1 MRSPG
6 PWPRSNLTAGGSLWR
21 AFVLPGHVAEIVR
34 VLSLRPW
41 LWWSTL
47 GCMARR
53 VVLVVFPDLQ
63 LLDLGGPLEVFAM
76 ADRFS
81 DSEVSE
87 YVTEVVSPDGGAIRA
102 SSGLEISANRAIGA
116 CRGPIDTLVVV
127 GGRGVA
133 QAIVDDRL
141 VAWIRS
147 AAQRSR
153 RVTSVCS
160 GAFLLA
166 RAGLLDGRRATTHWA
181 TCARLAQLLPEV
193 TVDPDPIFIRDGNVW
208 TSAGVTAGMDLALA
222 LVEDD
227 LGPERAREIAR
238 YLVLFVQRSGGQSQF
253 SAQLAAQRPERDTLV
268 QLASWIADHL
278 GDDLSVPVMAART
291 SMSVRNFSRRF
302 AQEFGSTPAAYVE
315 AVRVEAGRRLLETT
329 RRGLT
334 DIARDCGFG
343 TVETMHRSFQRTIRV
358 TPGQYRQ
365 HFSPRTPA

>member
-1 MRSPG
+1 
-6 PWPRSNLTAGGSLWR
+6 
-21 AFVLPGHVAEIVR
+21 
-34 VLSLRPW
+34 
-41 LWWSTL
+41 
-47 GCMARR
+47 MARR

-63 LLDLGGPLEVFAM
+63 LLDLAGPLEVFAM

-81 DSEVSE
+81 DSELSE
-87 YVTEVVSPDGGAIRA
+87 YVAEVVSPDAGAIRA
-102 SSGLEISANRAIGA
+102 SSGLEIGANRAIGA

-181 TCARLAQLLPEV
+181 TSARLARMFPEV

-278 GDDLSVPVMAART
+278 GDDLSVPVLAVRT

-315 AVRVEAGRRLLETT
+315 AVRVEAGRRLLEST

>member
-1 MRSPG
+1 
-6 PWPRSNLTAGGSLWR
+6 
-21 AFVLPGHVAEIVR
+21 
-34 VLSLRPW
+34 
-41 LWWSTL
+41 
-47 GCMARR
+47 MARR

-166 RAGLLDGRRATTHWA
+166 RAGLLDGRSATTHWA
-181 TCARLAQLLPEV
+181 TCARLARLFPEV

-227 LGPERAREIAR
+227 LGPDRAREIAR

-278 GDDLSVPVMAART
+278 GDDLSVPVLAART

-315 AVRVEAGRRLLETT
+315 AARVEAGRRLLETT

>member
-1 MRSPG
+1 
-6 PWPRSNLTAGGSLWR
+6 
-21 AFVLPGHVAEIVR
+21 
-34 VLSLRPW
+34 
-41 LWWSTL
+41 
-47 GCMARR
+47 
-53 VVLVVFPDLQ
+53 
-63 LLDLGGPLEVFAM
+63 
-76 ADRFS
+76 
-81 DSEVSE
+81 
-87 YVTEVVSPDGGAIRA
+87 
-102 SSGLEISANRAIGA
+102 
-116 CRGPIDTLVVV
+116 
-127 GGRGVA
+127 
-133 QAIVDDRL
+133 
-141 VAWIRS
+141 
-147 AAQRSR
+147 
-153 RVTSVCS
+153 VTSVCS

-166 RAGLLDGRRATTHWA
+166 RAGLLDGRSATTHWA
-181 TCARLAQLLPEV
+181 TCARLARLFPEV

-227 LGPERAREIAR
+227 LGPDRAREIAR

-278 GDDLSVPVMAART
+278 GDDLSVPVLAART

-302 AQEFGSTPAAYVE
+302 AQEFGSTPGAYVE

>member
-1 MRSPG
+1 
-6 PWPRSNLTAGGSLWR
+6 
-21 AFVLPGHVAEIVR
+21 
-34 VLSLRPW
+34 
-41 LWWSTL
+41 
-47 GCMARR
+47 MARR

-181 TCARLAQLLPEV
+181 TCARLARLFPEV

-278 GDDLSVPVMAART
+278 GDDLSVPVLAART

-302 AQEFGSTPAAYVE
+302 AQEFGSTPGAYVE

-329 RRGLT
+329 GRGLT

>member
-1 MRSPG
+1 
-6 PWPRSNLTAGGSLWR
+6 
-21 AFVLPGHVAEIVR
+21 
-34 VLSLRPW
+34 
-41 LWWSTL
+41 
-47 GCMARR
+47 MARR

-166 RAGLLDGRRATTHWA
+166 RAGLLDGRSATTHWA
-181 TCARLAQLLPEV
+181 TCARLARLFPEV

-227 LGPERAREIAR
+227 LGPDRAREIAR

-278 GDDLSVPVMAART
+278 GDDLSVPVLAART

-302 AQEFGSTPAAYVE
+302 AQEFGSTPGAYVE

-329 RRGLT
+329 GRGLT

>member
-1 MRSPG
+1 
-6 PWPRSNLTAGGSLWR
+6 
-21 AFVLPGHVAEIVR
+21 
-34 VLSLRPW
+34 
-41 LWWSTL
+41 
-47 GCMARR
+47 MARR

-63 LLDLGGPLEVFAM
+63 LLDLAGPLEVFAM

-87 YVTEVVSPDGGAIRA
+87 YATEVVSPDGGVIRA
-102 SSGLEISANRAIGA
+102 SNGLEIGANRAVGA

-181 TCARLAQLLPEV
+181 TCARLAQLFPEV

-253 SAQLAAQRPERDTLV
+253 SAQLAAQRPERDTLM

-343 TVETMHRSFQRTIRV
+343 TVETMYRSFQRTIRV

>member
-1 MRSPG
+1 
-6 PWPRSNLTAGGSLWR
+6 
-21 AFVLPGHVAEIVR
+21 
-34 VLSLRPW
+34 
-41 LWWSTL
+41 
-47 GCMARR
+47 MARR

-63 LLDLGGPLEVFAM
+63 LLDLAGPLEVFAM

-87 YVTEVVSPDGGAIRA
+87 YATEVVSRDGGVIRA
-102 SSGLEISANRAIGA
+102 SNGLEIGANRAIGA

-166 RAGLLDGRRATTHWA
+166 RAGLLDGRSATTHWA
-181 TCARLAQLLPEV
+181 TCARLARLFPEV

-227 LGPERAREIAR
+227 LGPDRAREIAR

-278 GDDLSVPVMAART
+278 GDDLSVPVLAART

-302 AQEFGSTPAAYVE
+302 AQEFGSTPGAYVE

-329 RRGLT
+329 GRGLT

>member
-1 MRSPG
+1 
-6 PWPRSNLTAGGSLWR
+6 
-21 AFVLPGHVAEIVR
+21 
-34 VLSLRPW
+34 
-41 LWWSTL
+41 
-47 GCMARR
+47 MARR

-63 LLDLGGPLEVFAM
+63 LLDLAGPLEVFAM

-87 YVTEVVSPDGGAIRA
+87 YATEVVSPDGGVIPA
-102 SSGLEISANRAIGA
+102 SNGLEIGANRAIGA

-147 AAQRSR
+147 AAQRCR

-166 RAGLLDGRRATTHWA
+166 RAGLLDGRSATTHWA
-181 TCARLAQLLPEV
+181 TCARLARLFPEV

-227 LGPERAREIAR
+227 LGPDRAREIAR

-278 GDDLSVPVMAART
+278 GDDLSVPVLAART

-302 AQEFGSTPAAYVE
+302 AQEFGSTPGAYVE

-329 RRGLT
+329 GRGLT

>member
-1 MRSPG
+1 
-6 PWPRSNLTAGGSLWR
+6 
-21 AFVLPGHVAEIVR
+21 
-34 VLSLRPW
+34 
-41 LWWSTL
+41 
-47 GCMARR
+47 MARR

-166 RAGLLDGRRATTHWA
+166 RAGLLDGRSATTHWA
-181 TCARLAQLLPEV
+181 TCARLARLFPEV

-343 TVETMHRSFQRTIRV
+343 TVETMYRSFQRTIRV

>member
-1 MRSPG
+1 
-6 PWPRSNLTAGGSLWR
+6 
-21 AFVLPGHVAEIVR
+21 
-34 VLSLRPW
+34 
-41 LWWSTL
+41 
-47 GCMARR
+47 MARR
-53 VVLVVFPDLQ
+53 VVLVVFPDIQ
-63 LLDLGGPLEVFAM
+63 LLDLVGPLEVFSM

-87 YVTEVVSPDGGAIRA
+87 YVAEVVSPDGGVIRA
-102 SSGLEISANRAIGA
+102 SSGLEIGANRAIGA
-116 CRGPIDTLVVV
+116 CGGPIDTLVVV
-127 GGRGVA
+127 GGQGVA
-133 QAIVDDRL
+133 RAIVDDRL

-181 TCARLAQLLPEV
+181 TCARLAGLFPEV

-334 DIARDCGFG
+334 DIARECGFG
-343 TVETMHRSFQRTIRV
+343 TVETMHRSFQRTVRV
-358 TPGQYRQ
+358 TPGQYRE

>member
-1 MRSPG
+1 
-6 PWPRSNLTAGGSLWR
+6 
-21 AFVLPGHVAEIVR
+21 
-34 VLSLRPW
+34 
-41 LWWSTL
+41 
-47 GCMARR
+47 MARR

-63 LLDLGGPLEVFAM
+63 LLDLAGPLEVFAM

-87 YVTEVVSPDGGAIRA
+87 YATEVVSRDGGVIRA
-102 SSGLEISANRAIGA
+102 SNGLEIGANRAIGA

-166 RAGLLDGRRATTHWA
+166 RAGLLDGRSATTHWA
-181 TCARLAQLLPEV
+181 TCARLAQLFPEV

-238 YLVLFVQRSGGQSQF
+238 YLVLFVQRSGGQTQF

-278 GDDLSVPVMAART
+278 GDDLSVPVLAART

-315 AVRVEAGRRLLETT
+315 AVRVEAGRRLLEST

-343 TVETMHRSFQRTIRV
+343 TVETMHRSFQRTVRV

>member
-1 MRSPG
+1 
-6 PWPRSNLTAGGSLWR
+6 
-21 AFVLPGHVAEIVR
+21 
-34 VLSLRPW
+34 
-41 LWWSTL
+41 
-47 GCMARR
+47 MARR

-63 LLDLGGPLEVFAM
+63 LLDLAGPLEVFAM

-87 YVTEVVSPDGGAIRA
+87 YATEVVSPDGGVIRA
-102 SSGLEISANRAIGA
+102 SNGLEIGANRAVGA

-133 QAIVDDRL
+133 QAIVDERL

-166 RAGLLDGRRATTHWA
+166 RAGLLDGRSATTHWA
-181 TCARLAQLLPEV
+181 TCARLAQLFPEV

-222 LVEDD
+222 LVEHD
-227 LGPERAREIAR
+227 LGADRAREIAR

-278 GDDLSVPVMAART
+278 GDDLSVPVLAARA

-302 AQEFGSTPAAYVE
+302 VQEFGSTPAAYVE

-334 DIARDCGFG
+334 EIARDCGFG

>member
-1 MRSPG
+1 
-6 PWPRSNLTAGGSLWR
+6 
-21 AFVLPGHVAEIVR
+21 
-34 VLSLRPW
+34 
-41 LWWSTL
+41 
-47 GCMARR
+47 MARR

-63 LLDLGGPLEVFAM
+63 LLDLAGPLEVFAM

-87 YVTEVVSPDGGAIRA
+87 YATEVVSPDGGVIRA
-102 SSGLEISANRAIGA
+102 SNGLEIGANRAVGA

-133 QAIVDDRL
+133 QAIVDERL

-166 RAGLLDGRRATTHWA
+166 RAGLLDGRSATTHWA
-181 TCARLAQLLPEV
+181 TCARLAQLFPEV

-222 LVEDD
+222 LVEHD
-227 LGPERAREIAR
+227 LGPDRAREIAR

-278 GDDLSVPVMAART
+278 GDDLSVPVLAARA

-302 AQEFGSTPAAYVE
+302 VQEFGSTPAAYVE

-334 DIARDCGFG
+334 EIARDCGFG

>member
-1 MRSPG
+1 
-6 PWPRSNLTAGGSLWR
+6 
-21 AFVLPGHVAEIVR
+21 
-34 VLSLRPW
+34 
-41 LWWSTL
+41 
-47 GCMARR
+47 MARR

-181 TCARLAQLLPEV
+181 TCARLAQLFPEV

-238 YLVLFVQRSGGQSQF
+238 YLVLFVQRSGGQ
-253 SAQLAAQRPERDTLV
+253 
-268 QLASWIADHL
+268 
-278 GDDLSVPVMAART
+278 
-291 SMSVRNFSRRF
+291 
-302 AQEFGSTPAAYVE
+302 
-315 AVRVEAGRRLLETT
+315 
-329 RRGLT
+329 
-334 DIARDCGFG
+334 
-343 TVETMHRSFQRTIRV
+343 
-358 TPGQYRQ
+358 
-365 HFSPRTPA
+365 

>member
-1 MRSPG
+1 
-6 PWPRSNLTAGGSLWR
+6 
-21 AFVLPGHVAEIVR
+21 
-34 VLSLRPW
+34 
-41 LWWSTL
+41 
-47 GCMARR
+47 MARR

-166 RAGLLDGRRATTHWA
+166 RAGLLDGRKATTHWA
-181 TCARLAQLLPEV
+181 TCARLARLFPEV

-343 TVETMHRSFQRTIRV
+343 TVETMYRSFQRTIRV

>member
-1 MRSPG
+1 
-6 PWPRSNLTAGGSLWR
+6 
-21 AFVLPGHVAEIVR
+21 
-34 VLSLRPW
+34 
-41 LWWSTL
+41 
-47 GCMARR
+47 MARR

-63 LLDLGGPLEVFAM
+63 LLDLAGPLEVFAM

-81 DSEVSE
+81 DSELSE
-87 YVTEVVSPDGGAIRA
+87 YVAEVVSPDAGAIRA
-102 SSGLEISANRAIGA
+102 SSGLEIGANRAIGA

-181 TCARLAQLLPEV
+181 TSARLARMFPEV

-278 GDDLSVPVMAART
+278 GDDLSVPVLAART

-315 AVRVEAGRRLLETT
+315 AVRVEAGRRLLEST

>member
-1 MRSPG
+1 
-6 PWPRSNLTAGGSLWR
+6 
-21 AFVLPGHVAEIVR
+21 
-34 VLSLRPW
+34 
-41 LWWSTL
+41 
-47 GCMARR
+47 MARR

-63 LLDLGGPLEVFAM
+63 LLDLAGPLEVFAM

-87 YVTEVVSPDGGAIRA
+87 YATEVVSPDGGVIRA
-102 SSGLEISANRAIGA
+102 SNGLEIGANRAVGA

-133 QAIVDDRL
+133 QAIVDDRF

-166 RAGLLDGRRATTHWA
+166 RAGLLDGRSATTHWA
-181 TCARLAQLLPEV
+181 TCARLAQLFPEV

-227 LGPERAREIAR
+227 LGPDRAREIAR

-278 GDDLSVPVMAART
+278 GDDLSVPVLAART

-315 AVRVEAGRRLLETT
+315 AVRVEAGRRLLEST

-334 DIARDCGFG
+334 EIARDCGFG

>member
-1 MRSPG
+1 
-6 PWPRSNLTAGGSLWR
+6 
-21 AFVLPGHVAEIVR
+21 
-34 VLSLRPW
+34 
-41 LWWSTL
+41 
-47 GCMARR
+47 MARR

-63 LLDLGGPLEVFAM
+63 LLDLAGPLEVFAM

-87 YVTEVVSPDGGAIRA
+87 YATEVVSPDGGVIRA
-102 SSGLEISANRAIGA
+102 SNGLEIGANRAVGA

-166 RAGLLDGRRATTHWA
+166 RAGLLDGRSATTHWA
-181 TCARLAQLLPEV
+181 TCARLAQLFPEV

-222 LVEDD
+222 LVEHD
-227 LGPERAREIAR
+227 LGPDRAREIAR

-278 GDDLSVPVMAART
+278 GDDLSVPVLAARA

-302 AQEFGSTPAAYVE
+302 VQEFGSTPAAYVE

-334 DIARDCGFG
+334 EIARDCGFG

>member
-1 MRSPG
+1 
-6 PWPRSNLTAGGSLWR
+6 
-21 AFVLPGHVAEIVR
+21 
-34 VLSLRPW
+34 
-41 LWWSTL
+41 
-47 GCMARR
+47 MARR

-116 CRGPIDTLVVV
+116 CRVPIDTLVVV

-181 TCARLAQLLPEV
+181 MCARLAQLFPEV

-268 QLASWIADHL
+268 QLASWIADHV
-278 GDDLSVPVMAART
+278 GDDLSVPVLAART

>member
-1 MRSPG
+1 
-6 PWPRSNLTAGGSLWR
+6 
-21 AFVLPGHVAEIVR
+21 
-34 VLSLRPW
+34 
-41 LWWSTL
+41 
-47 GCMARR
+47 MARR
-53 VVLVVFPDLQ
+53 VVLVVFPDIQ
-63 LLDLGGPLEVFAM
+63 LLDLVGPLEVFSM
-76 ADRFS
+76 ANRFS

-87 YVTEVVSPDGGAIRA
+87 YVTEVVSPDGSVIRA
-102 SSGLEISANRAIGA
+102 SSGLEIGANRAIGA
-116 CRGPIDTLVVV
+116 CCGPIDTLVVV
-127 GGRGVA
+127 GGQGVA

-166 RAGLLDGRRATTHWA
+166 RSGLLDGRRATTHWA
-181 TCARLAQLLPEV
+181 MCARLAQRFPEV

-343 TVETMHRSFQRTIRV
+343 TVETMHRSFQRTVRV
-358 TPGQYRQ
+358 TPGQYRR

>member
-1 MRSPG
+1 
-6 PWPRSNLTAGGSLWR
+6 
-21 AFVLPGHVAEIVR
+21 
-34 VLSLRPW
+34 
-41 LWWSTL
+41 
-47 GCMARR
+47 MARR
-53 VVLVVFPDLQ
+53 LVLVVFPDLQ
-63 LLDLGGPLEVFAM
+63 LLDLAGPLEVFAM

-87 YVTEVVSPDGGAIRA
+87 YATEVVSPDGGVIRA
-102 SSGLEISANRAIGA
+102 SNGLEIGANRAIGA

-166 RAGLLDGRRATTHWA
+166 RAGLLDGRSATTHWA
-181 TCARLAQLLPEV
+181 RCARLARLFPEV

>member
-1 MRSPG
+1 
-6 PWPRSNLTAGGSLWR
+6 
-21 AFVLPGHVAEIVR
+21 
-34 VLSLRPW
+34 
-41 LWWSTL
+41 
-47 GCMARR
+47 MARR

-63 LLDLGGPLEVFAM
+63 LLDLAGPLEVFAM

-87 YVTEVVSPDGGAIRA
+87 YATEVVSRDGGVIRA
-102 SSGLEISANRAIGA
+102 SNGLEIGANRAIGA

-166 RAGLLDGRRATTHWA
+166 RAGLLDGRSATTHWA
-181 TCARLAQLLPEV
+181 TCARLARLFPEV

-227 LGPERAREIAR
+227 LGPDRAREIAR

-278 GDDLSVPVMAART
+278 GDDLSVPVLAART

-343 TVETMHRSFQRTIRV
+343 TVETMYRSFQRTIRV

>member
-1 MRSPG
+1 MG
-6 PWPRSNLTAGGSLWR
+6 
-21 AFVLPGHVAEIVR
+21 
-34 VLSLRPW
+34 
-41 LWWSTL
+41 
-47 GCMARR
+47 RR

-63 LLDLGGPLEVFAM
+63 LLDLAGPLEVFAM

-81 DSEVSE
+81 DSEVNE
-87 YVTEVVSPDGGAIRA
+87 YATEVVSPDGGVIRA
-102 SSGLEISANRAIGA
+102 SNGLEIGANRAIGA

-166 RAGLLDGRRATTHWA
+166 RAGLLDGRSATTHWA
-181 TCARLAQLLPEV
+181 TCARLARLFPDV

-278 GDDLSVPVMAART
+278 GDDLSVPVLAART

-302 AQEFGSTPAAYVE
+302 AQEFGSTPGAYVE

>member
-1 MRSPG
+1 
-6 PWPRSNLTAGGSLWR
+6 
-21 AFVLPGHVAEIVR
+21 
-34 VLSLRPW
+34 
-41 LWWSTL
+41 
-47 GCMARR
+47 MARC

-63 LLDLGGPLEVFAM
+63 LLDLAGPLEVFAM

-81 DSEVSE
+81 GSEVSE
-87 YVTEVVSPDGGAIRA
+87 YATKVVSPDGGVIRA
-102 SSGLEISANRAIGA
+102 SNGLEIGANRAIGA

-133 QAIVDDRL
+133 QAIDDDRL

-153 RVTSVCS
+153 RVASVCS

-166 RAGLLDGRRATTHWA
+166 RAGLLDGRSATTHWA
-181 TCARLAQLLPEV
+181 TCTRLARLFPEV

-278 GDDLSVPVMAART
+278 GDDLSVPVLAART

-302 AQEFGSTPAAYVE
+302 AQEFGSTPGAYVE
-315 AVRVEAGRRLLETT
+315 AVRVEAGRRLLEGT

>member
-1 MRSPG
+1 
-6 PWPRSNLTAGGSLWR
+6 
-21 AFVLPGHVAEIVR
+21 
-34 VLSLRPW
+34 
-41 LWWSTL
+41 
-47 GCMARR
+47 MARR

-63 LLDLGGPLEVFAM
+63 LLDLAGPLEVFAM

-87 YVTEVVSPDGGAIRA
+87 YATEVVSPDGGVIRA
-102 SSGLEISANRAIGA
+102 SNGLEIGANREIGA

-166 RAGLLDGRRATTHWA
+166 RAGLLDGRSATTHWA
-181 TCARLAQLLPEV
+181 TCARLARLFPEV

-253 SAQLAAQRPERDTLV
+253 SAQLAAQRPERDNLV

-278 GDDLSVPVMAART
+278 GDDLSVPVLAART
-291 SMSVRNFSRRF
+291 SMSVRNLSRRF
-302 AQEFGSTPAAYVE
+302 AQEFGSTPGAYVE

-365 HFSPRTPA
+365 HFSPRTTA

>member
-1 MRSPG
+1 MP
-6 PWPRSNLTAGGSLWR
+6 
-21 AFVLPGHVAEIVR
+21 
-34 VLSLRPW
+34 
-41 LWWSTL
+41 
-47 GCMARR
+47 RR
-53 VVLVVFPDLQ
+53 VVFVAFPDLQ
-63 LLDLGGPLEVFAM
+63 LLDLVGPLEVFSM

-81 DSEVSE
+81 DSGVGE
-87 YVTEVVSPDGGAIRA
+87 YAIEVVSPDGGVIRA
-102 SSGLEISANRAIGA
+102 SSGLEIAAHRAIGT
-116 CRGPIDTLVVV
+116 CGGPIDTLVVV
-127 GGRGVA
+127 GGQCVA

-147 AAQRSR
+147 AAQRTR

-166 RAGLLDGRRATTHWA
+166 RAGLLDGRRATTHWSD
-181 TCARLAQLLPEV
+181 CARLAQLFPEV

-227 LGPERAREIAR
+227 LGTERAREIAR
-238 YLVLFVQRSGGQSQF
+238 QLVLFVQRSGGQSQF

-268 QLASWIADHL
+268 HLASWIADHL
-278 GDDLSVPVMAART
+278 GDDLSIPVLAART

-302 AQEFGSTPAAYVE
+302 AQEFGTTPAAYVE

-329 RRGLT
+329 RCGLAG
-334 DIARDCGFG
+334 IARDCGFG
-343 TVETMHRSFQRTIRV
+343 TVETMHRSFQRTVRV

>member
-1 MRSPG
+1 
-6 PWPRSNLTAGGSLWR
+6 
-21 AFVLPGHVAEIVR
+21 
-34 VLSLRPW
+34 
-41 LWWSTL
+41 
-47 GCMARR
+47 MARR

-102 SSGLEISANRAIGA
+102 SSGLEIGTNRAIGA

-133 QAIVDDRL
+133 QAIADDRL

-166 RAGLLDGRRATTHWA
+166 RAGLLDGRTATTHWA
-181 TCARLAQLLPEV
+181 TSARLARLFPEV

-253 SAQLAAQRPERDTLV
+253 SAQLAAQRPERETLV

-278 GDDLSVPVMAART
+278 GDDLSVPVLAART

-315 AVRVEAGRRLLETT
+315 AVRVEAGRRLLEST

-358 TPGQYRQ
+358 TPGQYRE
-365 HFSPRTPA
+365 HFSPRTPV